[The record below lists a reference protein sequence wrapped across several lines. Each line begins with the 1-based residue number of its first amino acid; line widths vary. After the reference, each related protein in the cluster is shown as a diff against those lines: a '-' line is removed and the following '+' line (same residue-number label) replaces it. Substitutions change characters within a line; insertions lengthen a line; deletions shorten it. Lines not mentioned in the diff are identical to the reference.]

1 LLSKRPLVPATI
13 FCRSAATHGC
23 SLLVNPL
30 PKIWFYTYGTGTPN
44 GKDSLLNPA
53 SFMELRPDGSYT
65 RDFGTFEYG
74 TWLKKDHQLILTSHD
89 NLKTSY
95 PLTLSSVDE
104 MQLTL
109 TGGYLASFESRA
121 IPSMQQKQD
130 PFSVFNNHWRIRA
143 TYKESDPEI
152 RQRLFSHCQF
162 LEVYFRWALEKGL
175 ATIDVRSTPTLIKIY
190 GNGFTLKPTEDLPA
204 EWVSCFYD
212 ADDCQKASNIIKN
225 IFEHKT
231 IAWAQTDN
239 KYKMFLSAFQQLQ
252 NFLR

>member
-1 LLSKRPLVPATI
+1 MKRFLYSFIFLLLA
-13 FCRSAATHGC
+13 AATGC

-44 GKDSLLNPA
+44 GKDSLLSPA
-53 SFMELRPDGSYT
+53 SFLELRPDGSYT
-65 RDFGTFEYG
+65 RDFGAFESG

-89 NLKTSY
+89 HQKTSY
-95 PLTLSSVDE
+95 ALTLPSAGE

-109 TGGYLASFESRA
+109 TGGYVANFESRA
-121 IPSMQQKQD
+121 IPSLKDKQD
-130 PFSVFNNHWRIRA
+130 PFSVFNNRWRIHA
-143 TYKESDPEI
+143 THKESDAEI
-152 RQRLFSHCQF
+152 RQRLFNHCQF
-162 LEVYFRWALEKGL
+162 WEAYFRWALDKSL
-175 ATIDVRSTPTLIKIY
+175 TSVDVRSTPTPIKIY

-212 ADDCQKASNIIKN
+212 ADDCRKASDMIKD

-239 KYKMFLSAFQQLQ
+239 KFKMFLSAFQQIQ
-252 NFLR
+252 GFLR